1 VDEKRM
7 RYLVENYY
15 DHLTELTEK
24 LNHLTYETKITATY
38 GLNAGGGGGFSC
50 SKVENKAL
58 DHYCLMNGIYIL
70 EWYINTVDKAI
81 KVLDNKERQVI
92 EKMKI
97 HKNKLK
103 TIAIEL
109 KKKKKYVYDTRKRA
123 LKKMCDYIEEVEN
136 ENKM

>member
-1 VDEKRM
+1 MNEKYM

-24 LNHLTYETKITATY
+24 LNRLTYETKITATY
-38 GLNAGGGGGFSC
+38 GLNAGGGGGFSS
-50 SKVENKAL
+50 SKVESQAL
-58 DHYCLMNGIYIL
+58 NQYCLKNGIYAL
-70 EWYINTVDKAI
+70 EEMINTVDKAI
-81 KVLDNKERQVI
+81 KALDNKERQVI

-109 KKKKKYVYDTRKRA
+109 RKKKKYVYDTRKRA
-123 LKKMCDYIEEVEN
+123 LKKMCDYIEEAD
-136 ENKM
+136 KQ